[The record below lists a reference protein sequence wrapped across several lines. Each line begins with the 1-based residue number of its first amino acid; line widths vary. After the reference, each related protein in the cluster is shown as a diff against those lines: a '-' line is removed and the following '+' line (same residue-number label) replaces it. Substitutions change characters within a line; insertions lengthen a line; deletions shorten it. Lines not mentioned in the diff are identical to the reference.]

1 MEAEERDRW
10 RPRLVH
16 LFEQMGA
23 PSLEMAR
30 ACMDAERA
38 LEGLSGRARINAVR
52 TYVRAGETL
61 RRWLLL
67 ARGLP
72 WPRTCVH
79 FIDYMH
85 ARAAE
90 PCGPTVPGQ
99 LLRALTWIE
108 RAASVGERETERESA
123 DKERAHAS
131 HTLSGIVGGGM
142 LLCALRAA
150 RVPAPPTL
158 SRLRPRVTS
167 LLHTRPPRS
176 PP

>member
-108 RAASVGERETERESA
+108 RAASVGERERQRERVLTRNARTHPTPSA
-123 DKERAHAS
+123 G
-131 HTLSGIVGGGM
+131 LWGVGCSCARFA
-142 LLCALRAA
+142 LLVSQPPQPCLACARE
-150 RVPAPPTL
+150 
-158 SRLRPRVTS
+158 
-167 LLHTRPPRS
+167 
-176 PP
+176 